1 MSKKCYDGKSKGGT
15 EAYEKEKTTEEKRNR
30 GGDTGQYLVKGSHR
44 ICYRCGSGY
53 LYGGQHQSEC
63 PEERPGEQ
71 SKAAAYQL
79 EIFFEEYTTVVE
91 QMALNTDVQ
100 TLLEETG
107 PGANITESERYAT
120 VFNSMKKT
128 VAADSDNI
136 QAVWVGDIDAKLRH
150 SQTAIPVAVISRSQS
165 VHGIRQ

>member
-1 MSKKCYDGKSKGGT
+1 M
-15 EAYEKEKTTEEKRNR
+15 E
-30 GGDTGQYLVKGSHR
+30 L
-44 ICYRCGSGY
+44 
-53 LYGGQHQSEC
+53 
-63 PEERPGEQ
+63 
-71 SKAAAYQL
+71 
-79 EIFFEEYTTVVE
+79 FFEECTTVVE

-136 QAVWVGDIDAKLRH
+136 QAVWVGDIDAN
-150 SQTAIPVAVISRSQS
+150 VATQSDGYTSGSDFEITERAWYKDVYKRQEDNEADFRMMMSSSAGSPIRSMMISG
-165 VHGIRQ
+165 GIKGGVLPGMVEMANGHFFRGIGMMLGIVK